1 MKVCTTPEGPEV
13 ECVKRDLQTLVNLT
27 VEKATLTELA
37 LNYNRY
43 IQQNDRISLLE
54 KKKIV
59 KIERRGKFIIWWFGK
74 IPVVNHLGM
83 TGGWIIRDTNH
94 SDPIP
99 QNHPKVVLN
108 FSEGKKAIFD
118 DVRNFG
124 RFEIFHNEKELLD
137 KTESIRKMGIDGL
150 ALPFPQNQFEQILHE
165 KRNLEK
171 TLGSFLLDQQYVA
184 GVGNIY
190 KSESLFKAKLHP
202 VLPLKLLTNL
212 EMKTLGDSISYIL
225 QLALNSGGTT
235 IDNFQSPYGAEGKA
249 QEWHQVYGRE
259 GKSCFICKTPI
270 QRIIQKTRST
280 FFCPVCQPIREGLTI
295 PENLLPPKKEQTTKK
310 RTSNKK
316 QKKKSTKKTRGRKTP
331 VK

>member
-1 MKVCTTPEGPEV
+1 MKVSTTPEGPEV

-43 IQQNDRISLLE
+43 LKQLERINLLE

-59 KIERRGKFIIWWFGK
+59 KIERRGKFIIWWFGT

-83 TGGWIIRDTNH
+83 TGGWIIRDSNNT
-94 SDPIP
+94 DPIS

-137 KTESIRKMGIDGL
+137 QTESIRKLGIDGL

-190 KSESLFKAKLHP
+190 KSESLFNAKLHP
-202 VLPLKLLTNL
+202 VLPIKLLTKSEIENL
-212 EMKTLGDSISYIL
+212 GKSISYIL

-259 GKSCFICKTPI
+259 GKECFTCPASCRSGQECKVAS
-270 QRIIQKTRST
+270 R
-280 FFCPVCQPIREGLTI
+280 GLY
-295 PENLLPPKKEQTTKK
+295 
-310 RTSNKK
+310 R
-316 QKKKSTKKTRGRKTP
+316 
-331 VK
+331 